1 MLISNQSNLN
11 ILLSNNQAL
20 LNKILDSS
28 LDSELKS
35 ILTNQNS
42 GADVLKIIKELFLAL
57 KDGSKSA
64 TNLENLLKNLNFSK
78 ELGTLSSNISTL
90 LQNLQSDESLS
101 NLKTP
106 LENFLKNFQ
115 NIDDLNLKEQIKN
128 SGVFLENK
136 LLNSSKY
143 NFDDDFKANL
153 LKLQEALT
161 TKSDAKS
168 IENLKI
174 VNNLLAQVELNQLGS
189 LASNS
194 NFVFIPF
201 FWDMLE
207 DGFIQMKQK
216 EEEKFFCQINLNL
229 KDFGKV
235 DLMLFLYDKNKLDL
249 TIYAQREHFKVAI
262 KENLQTLKKAL
273 NSVELIAVNVKLL
286 DMKDDKKDEKTSEQ
300 KYQNFY
306 EQNIFSNRIDI
317 KA

>member
-11 ILLSNNQAL
+11 ILLSNNQTL

-174 VNNLLAQVELNQLGS
+174 INNLLAQVELNQLGS

-216 EEEKFFCQINLNL
+216 EKEKFFCQINLNL

-273 NSVELIAVNVKLL
+273 NSVELIAVNIKLL
-286 DMKDDKKDEKTSEQ
+286 DMKDDKKEDNLEQ

-306 EQNIFSNRIDI
+306 KESIFSNSIDI

>member
-57 KDGSKSA
+57 KDGSKSEM
-64 TNLENLLKNLNFSK
+64 NLENLLKNLNFSK

-174 VNNLLAQVELNQLGS
+174 INNLLAQVELNQLGS

-273 NSVELIAVNVKLL
+273 NSVELIAVNIKLL
-286 DMKDDKKDEKTSEQ
+286 DMKDDKKEDNLEQ

-306 EQNIFSNRIDI
+306 KESIFSNSIDI

>member
-11 ILLSNNQAL
+11 ILLSNNQTL

-90 LQNLQSDESLS
+90 LQNLQNDESLS

-174 VNNLLAQVELNQLGS
+174 INNLLAQVELNQLGS

-286 DMKDDKKDEKTSEQ
+286 DMKDDKKEDNLEQ

-306 EQNIFSNRIDI
+306 EESIFSNSIDI

>member
-11 ILLSNNQAL
+11 ILLSNNQTL

-42 GADVLKIIKELFLAL
+42 GADVLKIIKDLFLAL
-57 KDGSKSA
+57 KDGSKSEM
-64 TNLENLLKNLNFSK
+64 NLENLLKNLNFSK

-174 VNNLLAQVELNQLGS
+174 INNLLAQVELNQLGS

-273 NSVELIAVNVKLL
+273 NSVELIAVNIKLL
-286 DMKDDKKDEKTSEQ
+286 DMKDDKKEDNLEQ

-306 EQNIFSNRIDI
+306 KESIFSNSIDI

>member
-1 MLISNQSNLN
+1 
-11 ILLSNNQAL
+11 
-20 LNKILDSS
+20 
-28 LDSELKS
+28 
-35 ILTNQNS
+35 
-42 GADVLKIIKELFLAL
+42 
-57 KDGSKSA
+57 
-64 TNLENLLKNLNFSK
+64 
-78 ELGTLSSNISTL
+78 
-90 LQNLQSDESLS
+90 
-101 NLKTP
+101 
-106 LENFLKNFQ
+106 
-115 NIDDLNLKEQIKN
+115 
-128 SGVFLENK
+128 
-136 LLNSSKY
+136 
-143 NFDDDFKANL
+143 
-153 LKLQEALT
+153 
-161 TKSDAKS
+161 
-168 IENLKI
+168 
-174 VNNLLAQVELNQLGS
+174 NLLAQVELNQLGS

-286 DMKDDKKDEKTSEQ
+286 DMKDDKKEDNLEQ

-306 EQNIFSNRIDI
+306 KESIFSNSIDI

>member
-11 ILLSNNQAL
+11 IILSNNQAL

-57 KDGSKSA
+57 KDGSKSEM
-64 TNLENLLKNLNFSK
+64 NLENLLKNLNFSK

-161 TKSDAKS
+161 NKSDAKS

-235 DLMLFLYDKNKLDL
+235 YLLLFLYDKNKLDL
-249 TIYAQREHFKVAI
+249 I
-262 KENLQTLKKAL
+262 
-273 NSVELIAVNVKLL
+273 
-286 DMKDDKKDEKTSEQ
+286 
-300 KYQNFY
+300 
-306 EQNIFSNRIDI
+306 
-317 KA
+317 

>member
-11 ILLSNNQAL
+11 ILLSNNQTL

-273 NSVELIAVNVKLL
+273 NSVELIAVNIKLL

>member
-35 ILTNQNS
+35 ILTNQNNS
-42 GADVLKIIKELFLAL
+42 ADVLKIIKELFLAL

-273 NSVELIAVNVKLL
+273 NSVDLIAVNVKLL
-286 DMKDDKKDEKTSEQ
+286 DMKDDKKEDNLEQ

-306 EQNIFSNRIDI
+306 KESIFSNSIDI

>member
-57 KDGSKSA
+57 KDGSKSEM
-64 TNLENLLKNLNFSK
+64 NLENLLKNLNFSK

-168 IENLKI
+168 LENLKI

-273 NSVELIAVNVKLL
+273 NSVDLIAVNVKLL
-286 DMKDDKKDEKTSEQ
+286 DMKDDKKEDNLEQ

>member
-57 KDGSKSA
+57 KDGSKSEM
-64 TNLENLLKNLNFSK
+64 NLENLLKNLNFSK

-153 LKLQEALT
+153 LKLQEVLT

-174 VNNLLAQVELNQLGS
+174 INNLLAQVELNQLGS

-216 EEEKFFCQINLNL
+216 EKEKFFCQINLNL

-249 TIYAQREHFKVAI
+249 TIYAQREYFKVAI

-286 DMKDDKKDEKTSEQ
+286 DMKDDKKEDNLEQ

-306 EQNIFSNRIDI
+306 EESIFSNSIDI

>member
-11 ILLSNNQAL
+11 ILLSNNQTL

-115 NIDDLNLKEQIKN
+115 NIDNLNLKEQIKN

-161 TKSDAKS
+161 NKSDAKS

-174 VNNLLAQVELNQLGS
+174 INNLLAQVELNQLGS

-216 EEEKFFCQINLNL
+216 EKEKFFCQINLNL

-273 NSVELIAVNVKLL
+273 NSVELIAVNIKLL
-286 DMKDDKKDEKTSEQ
+286 DMKDDKKEDNLEQ

-306 EQNIFSNRIDI
+306 KESIFSNSFDI

>member
-11 ILLSNNQAL
+11 ILLSNNQTL

-174 VNNLLAQVELNQLGS
+174 INNLLAQIELNQLGS

-273 NSVELIAVNVKLL
+273 NSVELIAVNIKLL
-286 DMKDDKKDEKTSEQ
+286 DMKDDKKEDNLEQ

-306 EQNIFSNRIDI
+306 KESIFSNSIDI

>member
-11 ILLSNNQAL
+11 IILSNNQAL

-35 ILTNQNS
+35 LLTNQNS

-78 ELGTLSSNISTL
+78 ELGTLSSNISNL

-273 NSVELIAVNVKLL
+273 NSVDLIAVNVKLL
-286 DMKDDKKDEKTSEQ
+286 DMKDDKKEDNLEQ

>member
-1 MLISNQSNLN
+1 MLISNQSNIN
-11 ILLSNNQAL
+11 ILLSSNQAL

-57 KDGSKSA
+57 KDGSKSEM
-64 TNLENLLKNLNFSK
+64 NLENLLKNLNFSK
-78 ELGTLSSNISTL
+78 ELGSLSSNISTL

-194 NFVFIPF
+194 NFIFIPF

-273 NSVELIAVNVKLL
+273 NSVDLIAVNVKLL
-286 DMKDDKKDEKTSEQ
+286 DMKDNKKEDNLEQ

>member
-11 ILLSNNQAL
+11 ILLSNNQTL

-273 NSVELIAVNVKLL
+273 NSVELIAVNIKLL
-286 DMKDDKKDEKTSEQ
+286 DMKDDKKEDNLEQ

-306 EQNIFSNRIDI
+306 KESIFSNSIDI

>member
-11 ILLSNNQAL
+11 ILLSNNQTL

-57 KDGSKSA
+57 KDGSKSEM
-64 TNLENLLKNLNFSK
+64 NLENLLKNLNFSK

-161 TKSDAKS
+161 NKSDAKS

-174 VNNLLAQVELNQLGS
+174 INNLLAQVELNQLGS

-286 DMKDDKKDEKTSEQ
+286 DMKDDKKEDNLEQ

-306 EQNIFSNRIDI
+306 KESIFSNSIDI

>member
-35 ILTNQNS
+35 LLTNQNS

-273 NSVELIAVNVKLL
+273 NSVDLIAVNVKLL
-286 DMKDDKKDEKTSEQ
+286 DMKDDKKEDNLEQ

>member
-57 KDGSKSA
+57 KDGSKSEM
-64 TNLENLLKNLNFSK
+64 NLENLLKNLNFSK

-153 LKLQEALT
+153 LKLQEALVNKGDT
-161 TKSDAKS
+161 KS

-174 VNNLLAQVELNQLGS
+174 INNLLAQVELNQLGS

-273 NSVELIAVNVKLL
+273 NSVELIAVNIKLL
-286 DMKDDKKDEKTSEQ
+286 DMKDDKKEDNLEQ

-306 EQNIFSNRIDI
+306 EESIFSNSIDI

>member
-11 ILLSNNQAL
+11 IILSNNQTL

-35 ILTNQNS
+35 LLTNQNS

-249 TIYAQREHFKVAI
+249 TIYAQREHFKVVI

-273 NSVELIAVNVKLL
+273 NSVDLIAVNVKLL
-286 DMKDDKKDEKTSEQ
+286 DMKDDKKEDNLEQ

>member
-11 ILLSNNQAL
+11 IILSNNQAL

-35 ILTNQNS
+35 LLTNQNS

-249 TIYAQREHFKVAI
+249 TIYVQREHFKVAI

-273 NSVELIAVNVKLL
+273 NSVDLIAVNVKLL
-286 DMKDDKKDEKTSEQ
+286 DMKDDKKEDNLEQ

>member
-273 NSVELIAVNVKLL
+273 NSVDLIAVNIKLL
-286 DMKDDKKDEKTSEQ
+286 DMKDDKKEDKLEQ

>member
-11 ILLSNNQAL
+11 ILLSNNQTL

-174 VNNLLAQVELNQLGS
+174 INNLLAQVELNQLGS

-273 NSVELIAVNVKLL
+273 NSVELIAVNIKLL
-286 DMKDDKKDEKTSEQ
+286 DMKDDKKEDNLEQ

-306 EQNIFSNRIDI
+306 KESIFSNSIDI

>member
-11 ILLSNNQAL
+11 IILSNNQAL

-57 KDGSKSA
+57 KDGSKSEM
-64 TNLENLLKNLNFSK
+64 NLENLLKNLNFSK

-286 DMKDDKKDEKTSEQ
+286 DMNDDKKEDNLEQ
-300 KYQNFY
+300 KYQNIY
-306 EQNIFSNRIDI
+306 DESIFSYSIYI
-317 KA
+317 YV

>member
-11 ILLSNNQAL
+11 ILLSNNQTL

-174 VNNLLAQVELNQLGS
+174 INNLLAQVELNQLGS

-273 NSVELIAVNVKLL
+273 NSVELIAVNIKLL
-286 DMKDDKKDEKTSEQ
+286 DMKDDKKEDNLEQ

-306 EQNIFSNRIDI
+306 EESIFSNSIDI

>member
-11 ILLSNNQAL
+11 ILLSNNQTL

-161 TKSDAKS
+161 NKSDAKS

-273 NSVELIAVNVKLL
+273 NSVELIAVNIKLL
-286 DMKDDKKDEKTSEQ
+286 DMKDDKKEDNLEQ

-306 EQNIFSNRIDI
+306 KESIFSNSIDI

>member
-11 ILLSNNQAL
+11 ILLSNNQTL

-57 KDGSKSA
+57 KDGSKSEM
-64 TNLENLLKNLNFSK
+64 NLENLLKNLNFSK

-153 LKLQEALT
+153 LKLQEALVNKGD
-161 TKSDAKS
+161 TKSL
-168 IENLKI
+168 ENLKI
-174 VNNLLAQVELNQLGS
+174 INNLLAQVELNQLGS

-273 NSVELIAVNVKLL
+273 NSVELIAVNIKLL
-286 DMKDDKKDEKTSEQ
+286 DMKDDKKEDNLEQ

-306 EQNIFSNRIDI
+306 KESIFSNSIDI

>member
-11 ILLSNNQAL
+11 ILLSNNQTL

-57 KDGSKSA
+57 KDGSKSEM
-64 TNLENLLKNLNFSK
+64 NLENLLKNLNFSK

-174 VNNLLAQVELNQLGS
+174 INNLLAQVELNQLGS

-286 DMKDDKKDEKTSEQ
+286 DMKDDKKEDNLEQ

-306 EQNIFSNRIDI
+306 KESIFSNSIDI

>member
-11 ILLSNNQAL
+11 IILSNNQAL

-35 ILTNQNS
+35 LLTNQNS

-57 KDGSKSA
+57 KDGSKSEM
-64 TNLENLLKNLNFSK
+64 NLENLLKNLNFSK
-78 ELGTLSSNISTL
+78 EFGSLSSNISTL
-90 LQNLQSDESLS
+90 LQNLQNDESLS

-273 NSVELIAVNVKLL
+273 NSVDLIAVNVKLL
-286 DMKDDKKDEKTSEQ
+286 DMKDDKKEDNLEQ

>member
-11 ILLSNNQAL
+11 IILSNNQAL

-35 ILTNQNS
+35 LLTNQNS

-101 NLKTP
+101 NFKTP

-115 NIDDLNLKEQIKN
+115 NIDELNLKEQIKN

-273 NSVELIAVNVKLL
+273 NSVDLIAVNVKLL
-286 DMKDDKKDEKTSEQ
+286 DMKDDKKEDNLEQ

>member
-153 LKLQEALT
+153 LKLQEALA

-249 TIYAQREHFKVAI
+249 TIHAQREHFKVAI

-273 NSVELIAVNVKLL
+273 NSVDLIAVNVKLL
-286 DMKDDKKDEKTSEQ
+286 DMKDDKKEDNLEQ

-306 EQNIFSNRIDI
+306 EESIFSNSIDI

>member
-11 ILLSNNQAL
+11 ILLSNNQTL

-57 KDGSKSA
+57 KDGSKSEM
-64 TNLENLLKNLNFSK
+64 NLENLLKNLNFSK

-174 VNNLLAQVELNQLGS
+174 INNLLAQVELNQLGS

-273 NSVELIAVNVKLL
+273 NSVELIAVNIKLL
-286 DMKDDKKDEKTSEQ
+286 DMKDDKKEDNLEQ

-306 EQNIFSNRIDI
+306 EESIFSNSIDI

>member
-57 KDGSKSA
+57 KDGSKST

-273 NSVELIAVNVKLL
+273 NSVDLIAVNVKLL
-286 DMKDDKKDEKTSEQ
+286 DMKDDKKEDNLEQ

>member
-174 VNNLLAQVELNQLGS
+174 INNLLAQVELNQLGS

-216 EEEKFFCQINLNL
+216 EKEKFFCQINLNL

-286 DMKDDKKDEKTSEQ
+286 DMKDDKKEDNLEQ

-306 EQNIFSNRIDI
+306 KESIFSNSIDI

>member
-11 ILLSNNQAL
+11 IILSNNQAL

-57 KDGSKSA
+57 KDGSKSEM
-64 TNLENLLKNLNFSK
+64 NLENLLKNLNFSK

-174 VNNLLAQVELNQLGS
+174 INNLLAQVELNQLGS

-273 NSVELIAVNVKLL
+273 NSVDLIAVNVKLL
-286 DMKDDKKDEKTSEQ
+286 DMKDDKKEDKLEQ

>member
-35 ILTNQNS
+35 ILTNQNNS
-42 GADVLKIIKELFLAL
+42 ADVLKIIKELFLAL
-57 KDGSKSA
+57 KDGSKSEM
-64 TNLENLLKNLNFSK
+64 NLENLLKNLNFSK
-78 ELGTLSSNISTL
+78 ELGSLSSNISTL

-174 VNNLLAQVELNQLGS
+174 INNLLAQVELNQLGS

-286 DMKDDKKDEKTSEQ
+286 DMKDDKKEDNLEQ

-306 EQNIFSNRIDI
+306 KESIFSNSIDI

>member
-11 ILLSNNQAL
+11 ILLSNNQTL

-153 LKLQEALT
+153 LKLQEALA

-249 TIYAQREHFKVAI
+249 TIHAQREHFKVAI

-273 NSVELIAVNVKLL
+273 NSVDLIAVNVKLL
-286 DMKDDKKDEKTSEQ
+286 DMKDDKKEDNLEQ

-306 EQNIFSNRIDI
+306 EESIFSNSIDI

>member
-11 ILLSNNQAL
+11 ILLSNNQTL

-57 KDGSKSA
+57 KDGSKSEM
-64 TNLENLLKNLNFSK
+64 NLENLLKNLNFSK

-115 NIDDLNLKEQIKN
+115 NINDLNLKEQIKN

-161 TKSDAKS
+161 NKSDAKS

-174 VNNLLAQVELNQLGS
+174 INNLLAQVELNQLGS

-273 NSVELIAVNVKLL
+273 NSVELIAVNIKLL
-286 DMKDDKKDEKTSEQ
+286 DMKDDKKEDNLEQ

-306 EQNIFSNRIDI
+306 EESIFSNSIDI

>member
-11 ILLSNNQAL
+11 IILSNNQAL

-35 ILTNQNS
+35 LLTNQNS

-78 ELGTLSSNISTL
+78 ELGTLSSNISNL

-216 EEEKFFCQINLNL
+216 EEQKFFCQINLNL

-273 NSVELIAVNVKLL
+273 NSVDLIAVNVKLL
-286 DMKDDKKDEKTSEQ
+286 DMKDDKKEDNLEQ

>member
-153 LKLQEALT
+153 LKFQEALT
-161 TKSDAKS
+161 NKSDAKS

-174 VNNLLAQVELNQLGS
+174 INNLLAQVELNQLGS

-273 NSVELIAVNVKLL
+273 NSVELIAVNIKLL
-286 DMKDDKKDEKTSEQ
+286 DMKDDKKEDNLEQ

-306 EQNIFSNRIDI
+306 KESIFSNSIDI

>member
-168 IENLKI
+168 LENLKI

-273 NSVELIAVNVKLL
+273 NSVDLIAVNVKLL
-286 DMKDDKKDEKTSEQ
+286 DMKDDKKEDKLEQ